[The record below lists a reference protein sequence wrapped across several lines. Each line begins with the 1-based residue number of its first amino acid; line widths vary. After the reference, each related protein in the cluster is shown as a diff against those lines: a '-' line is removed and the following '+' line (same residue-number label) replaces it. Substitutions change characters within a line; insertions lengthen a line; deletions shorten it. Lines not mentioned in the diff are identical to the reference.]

1 MTIAKKKKGM
11 GLKER
16 LCSRPR
22 AVWDHEKE
30 SRLQDLLTSAANLF
44 ARSDFADITVRHIC
58 DEAGLAKGTFY
69 LYFDT
74 KEAAFLALTRQLVG
88 TWSAAVE
95 ADLGA
100 LAVNPPAARVAE
112 ILALSFRPVP
122 QLPRLLQMLH
132 SILERKVSEPDIL
145 AFKRALAENMNRQ
158 RQLIAR
164 LLPALGE
171 ERINQFMIFGQ
182 IVLTGAWE
190 FANPPGH
197 VRTILETNGLG
208 QFLIDFEK
216 TVTVQVETFLT
227 GLGVAA
233 PKI

>member
-1 MTIAKKKKGM
+1 MGVTKKKRGM

-16 LCSRPR
+16 LCPRPR

-44 ARSDFADITVRHIC
+44 ARNDFAEITVRHIC

-74 KEAAFLALTRQLVG
+74 KEAAFLALTRQLVH
-88 TWSAAVE
+88 TWSTAVE
-95 ADLGA
+95 AALGA
-100 LAVNPPAARVAE
+100 LPELPPAARVAE
-112 ILALSFRPVP
+112 ILAVSFRDVP

-132 SILERKVSEPDIL
+132 SILERKVSESDIL
-145 AFKRALAENMNRQ
+145 AFKQALAANINRQ
-158 RQLIAR
+158 RQLIVR
-164 LLPALGE
+164 LFPKLSADHTSH
-171 ERINQFMIFGQ
+171 FMVFAQ

-197 VRTILETNGLG
+197 VRTILETHGLG
-208 QFLIDFEK
+208 QFLIDFEA
-216 TVTVQVETFLT
+216 TVLAQVEIFLN
-227 GLGVAA
+227 GLGI
-233 PKI
+233 K